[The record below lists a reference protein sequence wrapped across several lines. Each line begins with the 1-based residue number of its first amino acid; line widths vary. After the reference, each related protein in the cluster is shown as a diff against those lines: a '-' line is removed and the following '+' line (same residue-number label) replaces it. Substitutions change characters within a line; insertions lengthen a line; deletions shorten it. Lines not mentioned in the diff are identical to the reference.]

1 LYDPVTIAPGGRHIM
16 NFECSSGQPRC
27 FLAPYLSA
35 IALLL
40 SSTCVLS
47 QDVPASQTLAEMYH
61 SGLTIR
67 DGVPSSIEAIA
78 QTQDG
83 YIWLGT
89 DTGLFR
95 FDGKS
100 FERYHP
106 TSGEDL
112 LTGTI
117 PSLMAT
123 PDGGLW
129 VGYASA
135 GASFLKDGHNVN
147 FGKPEGLTAGSITRF
162 ARDRSGVIWAA
173 SAAGLWRQEGSLWKK
188 VDAALGYSADHAA
201 NVFVDSRGTVW
212 VGSGSELLYLTEGS
226 KRFEVGLEQ
235 KDEEY
240 QIAEAPDGS
249 LWIGLK
255 DSSQVRPLAGPDGK
269 LIEHPKTYQYAA
281 RRLRF
286 GKDGS
291 LWIATDSRGIYR
303 LPTPSALSSAPVTQV
318 GMAQHFSASDG
329 LTSDNVYDLLNDREG
344 STWVVSTKGL
354 DHFRQAAL
362 TVVNLP
368 KDTFR
373 IAIVSDGPNSIL
385 AGHKSIVHIDSTSVV
400 GVNGSV
406 KYITCAYRDP
416 QGTIWIGEEDGLWRY
431 TSGRLIPVRLPK
443 GLDPFFHVAQAIT
456 MDRSGGLWVS
466 FLHTG
471 FMYYAHGQWS
481 KPPFPSAAIHEPGLS
496 AYTDS
501 KGRVWFGLKHS
512 RVEILSGS
520 DQIRYGPETGL
531 EVDDVTAIYERSGQ
545 VWLGGR
551 EGVAFQKQNGFHS
564 LHLEGDAPIEG
575 VSGIIQLTSGDLWVN
590 QASGV
595 LRIAA
600 DEVKRAIQNPEYRA
614 RFVLYNYLDGMTD
627 TASQIRPNPTV
638 VLTDSG
644 RLYIASR
651 TGVAWIDPDPTKAAA
666 ASPDVFVKS
675 ISVDGNVTR
684 DPKDLRL
691 PVHANAIEID
701 YTATSLLIPER
712 VLFRYKL
719 EGFERD
725 WQDAGARRQAFYSGL
740 APGRYRFRVLACN
753 SDGRW
758 NESGAS
764 VDFEIPPSFIQSPT
778 FKVLCAILA
787 MALLALLYR
796 IRLRL
801 VMQQV
806 RTRLYARLGER
817 ERIARDLH
825 DTFFQAI
832 QGLLL
837 RFNTGTSL
845 LKPDE
850 PARAIFDEALAQ
862 SDHVMREGRELL
874 LDLRTGLGEASS
886 LSKAFAAA
894 ELDFRKIRDVNY
906 KVIVHGEPK
915 ALHPVV
921 FEEAYRLGREALV
934 NAFRHS
940 HASSIEAEL
949 IYESNALRLRF
960 RDDGIGI
967 DPTILTEGRRA
978 NHWGLP
984 GMRERAKKIGA
995 HIEIWSRS
1003 GAGTEIEVRIPA
1015 PVAYA
1020 TTKARLR
1027 SRLLDMLF
1035 PKEHEVL

>member
-1 LYDPVTIAPGGRHIM
+1 M
-16 NFECSSGQPRC
+16 
-27 FLAPYLSA
+27 SA

-40 SSTCVLS
+40 SSTHVLS
-47 QDVPASQTLAEMYH
+47 RDEPASQSLAELYH
-61 SGLTIR
+61 SALTIR
-67 DGVPSSIEAIA
+67 DGVPSSIEVIA
-78 QTQDG
+78 QTQEG

-112 LTGTI
+112 LPGTI
-117 PSLMAT
+117 PTLMAT

-147 FGKPEGLTAGSITRF
+147 FGKPEGLTAGSISRF

-173 SAAGLWRQEGSLWKK
+173 SSAALWRQEGSLWKK
-188 VDAALGYSADHAA
+188 VDAALGYSADYAV

-212 VGSGSELLYLTEGS
+212 VGSGKALVYLTEGS
-226 KRFEVGLEQ
+226 KRFEVALKQED
-235 KDEEY
+235 KLYEL
-240 QIAEAPDGS
+240 AEAPDGT
-249 LWIGLK
+249 LWIGLE
-255 DSSQVRPLAGPDGK
+255 DLSQIRSVAGPDGK
-269 LIEHPKTYQYAA
+269 LIEHPNTFQYKA
-281 RRLRF
+281 RRILF

-291 LWIATDSRGIYR
+291 LWIATDSQGIYR
-303 LPTPSALSSAPVTQV
+303 LPAPSPLSSAHAIDK
-318 GMAQHFSASDG
+318 GAAQHFSASNG
-329 LTSDNVYDLLNDREG
+329 LTSDNTFDLLNDSEG

-362 TVVNLP
+362 TAVNLP
-368 KDTFR
+368 KNWFR
-373 IAIVSDGPNSIL
+373 IAIVVDGADSIL
-385 AGHKSIVHIDSTSVV
+385 AGYKGIMRIDRTSISGINASL
-400 GVNGSV
+400 
-406 KYITCAYRDP
+406 KEITCAYRDP
-416 QGTIWIGEEDGLWRY
+416 QGTIWIGEADGLWSY
-431 TSGRLIPVRLPK
+431 TSAGLTPVTLPA
-443 GLDPFFHVAQAIT
+443 GLDPLFHIVQTMT

-471 FMYYAHGQWS
+471 FMHYVEGQWS
-481 KPPFPSAAIHEPGLS
+481 KPSFPSASSHDPGLS

-501 KGRVWFGLKHS
+501 AGRVWFGLKHS
-512 RVEILSGS
+512 RVEVLSGNE
-520 DQIRYGPETGL
+520 QIRYGPETGL
-531 EVDDVTAIYERSGQ
+531 DIGEVTAFFERSGQ
-545 VWLGGR
+545 VWIGGW

-564 LHLEGDAPIEG
+564 LHLLGDAAIEG
-575 VSGIIQLTSGDLWVN
+575 VSGIIQLASGDLWVN

-595 LRIAA
+595 LRIPP
-600 DEVKRAIQNPEYRA
+600 DEVERAIQNPEYRT
-614 RFVLYNYLDGMTD
+614 RFVLYTYLDGLTD
-627 TASQIRPNPTV
+627 TASQIRPNPTLA
-638 VLTDSG
+638 LTDSG

-651 TGVAWIDPDPTKAAA
+651 TGVAWTDLDSTKRIAT
-666 ASPDVFVKS
+666 PPHVFVTS
-675 ISVDGNVTR
+675 ISVDGKLTR
-684 DPKDLRL
+684 DPKDFLL

-719 EGFERD
+719 DGFDKD

-740 APGRYRFRVLACN
+740 PPGRYRFRVLACN
-753 SDGRW
+753 SEGIW
-758 NESGAS
+758 NEKGAS
-764 VDFEIPPSFIQSPT
+764 IDFEIPPSFMQSPT

-787 MALLALLYR
+787 IALLALLYR

-801 VMQQV
+801 VMNQI
-806 RTRLYARLGER
+806 RTRLYERLGER

-850 PARAIFDEALAQ
+850 PARAIFDEALVQ
-862 SDHVMREGRELL
+862 SDQVMMEGRELL
-874 LDLRTGLGEASS
+874 LDLRTGLGEASG
-886 LSKAFAAA
+886 LSEAFAAA
-894 ELDFRKIRDVNY
+894 EVDFRKIRDVSF

-921 FEEAYRLGREALV
+921 FEEVYRLGREALI
-934 NAFRHS
+934 NAFQHS
-940 HASSIEAEL
+940 QATVIEAEL
-949 IYESNALRLRF
+949 IYESQALHLRF

-967 DPTILTEGRRA
+967 DPTILTQGRRA

-995 HIEIWSRS
+995 HIEIWSRT

-1020 TTKARLR
+1020 TTKVGLR
-1027 SRLLDMLF
+1027 SRLLGMLF
-1035 PKEHEVL
+1035 LKEHEVL

>member
-1 LYDPVTIAPGGRHIM
+1 M
-16 NFECSSGQPRC
+16 NLKGSSRQPRC
-27 FLAPYLSA
+27 FLAPYVSA

-40 SSTCVLS
+40 SGAGALA
-47 QDVPASQTLAEMYH
+47 QNEPASQTLSEMYH

-67 DGVPSSIEAIA
+67 DGVPSGIEAIA

-112 LTGTI
+112 LPGTI

-123 PDGGLW
+123 SDGGLW

-147 FGKPEGLTAGSITRF
+147 FGKREGLTAGSIDHF
-162 ARDRSGVIWAA
+162 ARDKSGAIWAS
-173 SAAGLWRQEGSLWKK
+173 SAAALWRLEGSLWKK
-188 VDAALGYSADHAA
+188 VDATVGYSGDHAA

-212 VGSGSELLYLTEGS
+212 VGSGRELLFLTEGS
-226 KRFEVGLEQ
+226 KRFEIALEQ
-235 KDEEY
+235 TDEQYEF
-240 QIAEAPDGS
+240 AEAPDGT
-249 LWIGLK
+249 LWIGLLN
-255 DSSQVRPLAGPDGK
+255 SSQVRPLARPDGK
-269 LIEHPKTYQYAA
+269 LIEHPKIYPYAA
-281 RRLRF
+281 RRLLF
-286 GKDGS
+286 GKDGW
-291 LWIATDSRGIYR
+291 LWIATDSHGIYR
-303 LPTPSALSSAPVTQV
+303 LPTRLALSSARVTQE

-344 STWVVSTKGL
+344 STWVVSANGL
-354 DHFRQAAL
+354 DHFRRAAL
-362 TVVNLP
+362 TAVNLP
-368 KDTFR
+368 KGWFR
-373 IAIVSDGPNSIL
+373 IGIVADGPDSIL
-385 AGHKSIVHIDSTSVV
+385 AAHKGIVRIDRSTVV
-400 GVNGSV
+400 GVNSSL
-406 KYITCAYRDP
+406 KDATCVYRDP
-416 QGTIWIGEEDGLWRY
+416 QGIIWIGEADGLWRY
-431 TSGRLIPVRLPK
+431 TSGSLTPVRLPE
-443 GLDPFFHVAQAIT
+443 GLDPHFHIAQTIT

-471 FMYYAHGQWS
+471 FMYYAHGQWT
-481 KPPFPSAAIHEPGLS
+481 KPPFPSADVHDPGLS

-501 KGRVWFGLKHS
+501 KGRVWFGLTHS
-512 RVEILSGS
+512 RVEVLSGG

-531 EVDDVTAIYERSGQ
+531 EVGDVTAIYERSGQ
-545 VWLGGR
+545 VWLGGK
-551 EGVAFQKQNGFHS
+551 EGVAFQKQDGFHS

-575 VSGIIQLTSGDLWVN
+575 VSGIIQLASGDLWVN

-600 DEVKRAIQNPEYRA
+600 DEIERAIQDPEYRA
-614 RFVLYNYLDGMTD
+614 RFALYNYLDGLTD
-627 TASQIRPNPTV
+627 TASQIRPNPTL

-644 RLYIASR
+644 RLFIASR
-651 TGVAWIDPDPTKAAA
+651 TGVVWIDPGPTKASAA
-666 ASPDVFVKS
+666 PPDVFVKS
-675 ISVDGNVTR
+675 ISVDGKLTR

-712 VLFRYKL
+712 VFFRYEL

-725 WQDAGARRQAFYSGL
+725 WQDAGTRRQAFYSGL
-740 APGRYRFRVLACN
+740 PPGRYRFRVLASN
-753 SDGRW
+753 SDGMW
-758 NESGAS
+758 NENGAS

-778 FKVLCAILA
+778 FKVLCTILA
-787 MALLALLYR
+787 IALLALLYR

-801 VMQQV
+801 VMHQV
-806 RTRLYARLGER
+806 RTRLYERLGER

-845 LKPDE
+845 LRQDE

-886 LSKAFAAA
+886 LSEAFAAA
-894 ELDFRKIRDVNY
+894 EVDLRKIREVNY
-906 KVIVHGEPK
+906 KVIVHGDPK
-915 ALHPVV
+915 DLHPVV

-940 HASSIEAEL
+940 HATSIEAEL

-960 RDDGIGI
+960 RDDGIGV
-967 DPTILTEGRRA
+967 DPKIITEGRRA

-995 HIEIWSRS
+995 HIDIWSRT

-1020 TTKARLR
+1020 TTKASLG
-1027 SRLLDMLF
+1027 SRLLGMLF
-1035 PKEHEVL
+1035 STEHEIL